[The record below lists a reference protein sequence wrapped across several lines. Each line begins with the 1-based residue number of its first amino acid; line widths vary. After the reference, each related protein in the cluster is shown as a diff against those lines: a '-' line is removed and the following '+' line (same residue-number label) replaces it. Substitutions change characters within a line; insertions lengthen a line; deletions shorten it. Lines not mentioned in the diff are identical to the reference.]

1 MERSRPFGIS
11 FIGYNYIGG
20 ALALLISL
28 NVEQVVPFNMR
39 FAILGIPETTVRVFV
54 MLFSLIVAYGY
65 LKQTKWGYWTMMIY
79 SALFFSIGLIQ
90 MTRYNI
96 QPYIVNTFYL
106 LGAFIY
112 TLKKRDRFYTF
123 KEE

>member
-1 MERSRPFGIS
+1 MERSRPLGIS
-11 FIGYNYIGG
+11 YIGYNYIAG
-20 ALALLISL
+20 AIVLLISL
-28 NVEQVVPFNMR
+28 NTEQVVPFNMR
-39 FAILGIPETTVRVFV
+39 FGVPGIPEIIVRVFIMV
-54 MLFSLIVAYGY
+54 FSLIMAYGY

-79 SALFFSIGLIQ
+79 SALFFSISLIQ

-96 QPYIVNTFYL
+96 QPYIVNTFYS

-112 TLKKRDRFYTF
+112 TFKKRDRFYTL